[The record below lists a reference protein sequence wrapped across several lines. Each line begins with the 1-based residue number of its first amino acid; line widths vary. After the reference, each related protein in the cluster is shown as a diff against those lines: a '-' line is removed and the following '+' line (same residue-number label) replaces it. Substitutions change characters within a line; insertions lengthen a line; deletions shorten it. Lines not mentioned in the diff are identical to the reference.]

1 MAIEQILCLQHDQLI
16 PLEQTEEQPLMLLTR
31 RQTLQVRFDVHN
43 ALECTEFYLL
53 QEEDMLREAIDQSFS
68 SQVSEEIDAAP
79 IKIN

>member
-1 MAIEQILCLQHDQLI
+1 MLQ
-16 PLEQTEEQPLMLLTR
+16 TR
-31 RQTLQVRFDVHN
+31 RQTLQVRFDVHKS
-43 ALECTEFYLL
+43 LECTEFYLL